1 MCCKREIKRG
11 ERAEGY
17 ATQRDGGRRMTL
29 LQEGSVAAFF
39 ADGLFGLR
47 DDERSGKTESQRR
60 FLSILIQSKE
70 RELKRQPRREERK
83 SGEEKVSI

>member
-1 MCCKREIKRG
+1 V
-11 ERAEGY
+11 
-17 ATQRDGGRRMTL
+17 T
-29 LQEGSVAAFF
+29 AFF
-39 ADGLFGLR
+39 ADDLLSLR

-83 SGEEKVSI
+83 SGKEKMSIWL

>member
-1 MCCKREIKRG
+1 M
-11 ERAEGY
+11 
-17 ATQRDGGRRMTL
+17 
-29 LQEGSVAAFF
+29 AAFF
-39 ADGLFGLR
+39 ADDLLGLR